1 MNGPIWVLESIAV
14 AVHQMLLAEHGGSP
28 GVRDHALLDSAL
40 ARPQQRFA
48 YQPDSTLFELAAA
61 YSYGIARNHP
71 FIDGNKRVAL
81 AVGAVFL
88 ELNGFTLD
96 APEPEA
102 VITFEQL
109 AAGNITEM
117 ELADW
122 FEKSS
127 GTQQPSP
134 APGRNA

>member
-1 MNGPIWVLESIAV
+1 MIEPRWVLEDVAL

-28 GVRDHALLDSAL
+28 GIRDKSLMASAF
-40 ARPQQRFA
+40 ARPQQRLA

-61 YSYGIARNHP
+61 YSFGIAKNHP

-88 ELNGFTLD
+88 ELNGFDLD
-96 APEPEA
+96 APEAEA
-102 VITFEQL
+102 VIMFEQL
-109 AAGNITEM
+109 AAGNIAEA

-122 FEKSS
+122 FKKSCVTTS
-127 GTQQPSP
+127 
-134 APGRNA
+134 

>member
-1 MNGPIWVLESIAV
+1 MIEPRWVLEDV
-14 AVHQMLLAEHGGSP
+14 TLAVHQMLLAEHGGSP
-28 GVRDHALLDSAL
+28 GIRDKSLLASAL
-40 ARPQQRFA
+40 ARPKQRLA

-61 YSYGIARNHP
+61 YSFGIAKNHP

-88 ELNGFTLD
+88 ELNGFELD

-102 VITFEQL
+102 VIMFEQL
-109 AAGNITEM
+109 AAGNLAEA

-122 FEKSS
+122 FRKSCVATS
-127 GTQQPSP
+127 
-134 APGRNA
+134 

>member
-1 MNGPIWVLESIAV
+1 MTEPRWVLEDVAL

-28 GVRDHALLDSAL
+28 GIRDKSLLDSAL
-40 ARPQQRFA
+40 ARPRQRLT
-48 YQPDSTLFELAAA
+48 YEPDSTLFELAAS
-61 YSYGIARNHP
+61 YSFGIAKNHP

-88 ELNGFTLD
+88 ELNGFELD

-102 VITFEQL
+102 VIMFEQL
-109 AAGNITEM
+109 AAGNIAEA

-122 FEKSS
+122 FEKSC
-127 GTQQPSP
+127 TPIP
-134 APGRNA
+134 

>member
-1 MNGPIWVLESIAV
+1 MSEPAWVLEQLV
-14 AVHQMLLAEHGGSP
+14 LAVHQMLLAEHGGSS
-28 GVRDHALLDSAL
+28 GIRDNSLLNSAL
-40 ARPQQRFA
+40 ARPQQRLA
-48 YQPDSTLFELAAA
+48 YKPDSTLFELAAA

-71 FIDGNKRVAL
+71 FIDGNKRIAL

-102 VITFEQL
+102 VIMFEQL
-109 AAGNITEM
+109 AAGNLTET

-127 GTQQPSP
+127 EKQQP
-134 APGRNA
+134 

>member
-1 MNGPIWVLESIAV
+1 MIEPRWVLEDVAL

-28 GVRDHALLDSAL
+28 GIRDKSLLDSAL
-40 ARPQQRFA
+40 ARPKQRLA
-48 YQPDSTLFELAAA
+48 YEPDSTLFELAAS
-61 YSYGIARNHP
+61 YSFGIAKNHP

-88 ELNGFTLD
+88 ELNGFELD

-102 VITFEQL
+102 VIMFEQL
-109 AAGNITEM
+109 AAGNLAEA

-122 FEKSS
+122 FKKSC
-127 GTQQPSP
+127 TPIP
-134 APGRNA
+134 

>member
-1 MNGPIWVLESIAV
+1 MSEPAWVLEQLV
-14 AVHQMLLAEHGGSP
+14 LAVHQMLLAEHGGSP
-28 GVRDHALLDSAL
+28 GIRDHSLLNSAL

-48 YQPDSTLFELAAA
+48 YQPDSTSFELAAA

-88 ELNGFTLD
+88 EINGFTLD

-102 VITFEQL
+102 VIMFEQL
-109 AAGNITEM
+109 AAGNLTEA

-127 GTQQPSP
+127 EKQQPEPSP
-134 APGRNA
+134 VHNA

>member
-1 MNGPIWVLESIAV
+1 MTEPRWVLESVAL

-28 GVRDHALLDSAL
+28 GIRDEALLNSAL
-40 ARPQQRFA
+40 TRPKQRFT
-48 YQPDSTLFELAAA
+48 YEPQSTLFELAAA

-88 ELNGFTLD
+88 ELNGLTLD

-102 VITFEQL
+102 VIMFEQL
-109 AAGNITEM
+109 AAGKITEA

-122 FEKSS
+122 FERSS
-127 GTQQPSP
+127 APTQQL
-134 APGRNA
+134 